1 MGAIG
6 VEEAVRLRRAVN
18 SLARTFNAT
27 ATDEG
32 LTPSQASVLGLI
44 VGHGPVGVTE
54 LARMEHINPTMLSRV
69 LGKLDDEGLV
79 KRSPDPEDL
88 RAAMLEATPAGRRVH
103 NRVKAQRADLILHG
117 VSRLP
122 ATEQAAIRDALIALE
137 SLAAAMR

>member
-1 MGAIG
+1 M
-6 VEEAVRLRRAVN
+6 RLRRAVN

-44 VGHGPVGVTE
+44 VAHGPVGVTE

-69 LGKLDDEGLV
+69 LGKLDEEGLV

-88 RAAMLEATPAGRRVH
+88 RAALLEATPAGRRVH
-103 NRVKAQRADLILHG
+103 TRVKAQRADLILHG

-122 ATEQAAIRDALIALE
+122 AAEQAAIRDALIALE

>member
-1 MGAIG
+1 
-6 VEEAVRLRRAVN
+6 VDEAVQLRRAVN

-69 LGKLDDEGLV
+69 LGKLDEEGLV
-79 KRSPDPEDL
+79 KRSQDPEDL
-88 RAAMLEATPAGRRVH
+88 RAAMLEATSAGKRVH
-103 NRVKAQRADLILHG
+103 NRVKTQRADLILHG

-122 ATEQAAIRDALIALE
+122 AAEQAAIRDALIALE